1 MNENKTIAYI
11 EYESSLILVKIG
23 DWVKEKSISF
33 EHSTNLSTAMFIL
46 IDENCDY
53 YFYQTLTREYDK
65 THESIMK
72 QIKNCKENTEFHYII
87 DEFSVEMKIFK
98 TRKNI
103 AINENDYFQLKQQIL
118 EQLTDLN
125 SISIEALIFS
135 EINHDD
141 LLYSEKYIQLYLE
154 AIEDFV
160 ENNRNP
166 TLSVFTI
173 FINPKCKDAFFS
185 VIGQRQSK
193 YTCFSFIT
201 LN

>member
-1 MNENKTIAYI
+1 MTENKTIAYI
-11 EYESSLILVKIG
+11 EYESSLILVKTG

-33 EHSTNLSTAMFIL
+33 EHSTNLSTTMLIL
-46 IDENCDY
+46 IDENCEY

-87 DEFSVEMKIFK
+87 DEFSVEMKIFR

-103 AINENDYFQLKQQIL
+103 LANENDYFQLKQQIF
-118 EQLTDLN
+118 DILN
-125 SISIEALIFS
+125 ESNGLSIEALIFS

-141 LLYSEKYIQLYLE
+141 LLYTEKYIQLYLE
-154 AIEDFV
+154 IIEEFV
-160 ENNRNP
+160 ENIRNP
-166 TLSVFTI
+166 TLTVFTI
-173 FINPKCKDAFFS
+173 FINSKGKDAFFS
-185 VIGQRQSK
+185 IIQQRQFK
-193 YTCFSFIT
+193 YTGFSFIT